1 MAASSKA
8 WVCGRLLA
16 GVAGLYSAGGVVV
29 CVLLSVA
36 CCQVAVSAMGPSL
49 FQRNLTEC
57 GVSECDSDAST
68 LRKRRLSRRGKIKAD
83 SSTKFATFE
92 YLCVL

>member
-1 MAASSKA
+1 MD
-8 WVCGRLLA
+8 VCLL
-16 GVAGLYSAGGVVV
+16 VIVV
-29 CVLLSVA
+29 
-36 CCQVAVSAMGPSL
+36 CCQVEVSAMGPSL

-57 GVSECDSDAST
+57 GVSECDRDAST
-68 LRKRRLSRRGKIKAD
+68 MRTHGGKMKAD